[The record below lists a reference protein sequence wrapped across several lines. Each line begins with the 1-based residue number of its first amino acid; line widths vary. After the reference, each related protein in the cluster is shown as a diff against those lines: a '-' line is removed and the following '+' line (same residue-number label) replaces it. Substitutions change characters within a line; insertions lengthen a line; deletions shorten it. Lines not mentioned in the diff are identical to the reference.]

1 MYLYAKLGIIFE
13 IDNYFYSFFQKS
25 AKKIG
30 RLIIL
35 PYLCCINLLRIMA
48 KYNIQPKKE
57 KSARY
62 QTLLSEETKDRLRD
76 EIIRLIVT
84 ERKYKDPEYNSKK
97 LAEDLSTNSRYISAV
112 CATRFHKNYS
122 ELVNDYRVN
131 DAMSLL
137 TDKRYAKMSVED
149 ISEMAGFSTRQ
160 SFYANFY
167 KRLGI
172 TPRQY
177 RLEHS
182 QHK

>member
-25 AKKIG
+25 AKKCG
-30 RLIIL
+30 SLIIL